1 VEGGGV
7 VSICLRGGVEPS
19 RSILGGGDPEV
30 EGGSS
35 RGGVEPR
42 FGSPGMVQLVEER
55 RITVPTRERK
65 VFLGGGVTDWADM
78 VSRWFRSD
86 PNVLQEKLAEQKAAK
101 SYR

>member
-1 VEGGGV
+1 M

-35 RGGVEPR
+35 EGGGVEPER
-42 FGSPGMVQLVEER
+42 FGNPGMVQLVEER

-65 VFLGGGVTDWADM
+65 VFLGGGVVDWADI
-78 VSRWFRSD
+78 VSR
-86 PNVLQEKLAEQKAAK
+86 
-101 SYR
+101 